1 MSLSTGGAT
10 LTAYLKDDRER
21 ETDQVVKEWKK
32 LLNQVTG
39 ANISVDASSS
49 SSMMSSSTG
58 KAEYILQSSQYDELK
73 EASDEIANAL
83 MEHADVARC
92 TRHWKRS
99 AGCQAEH

>member
-49 SSMMSSSTG
+49 SSMMSTKYG
-58 KAEYILQSSQYDELK
+58 KS
-73 EASDEIANAL
+73 
-83 MEHADVARC
+83 
-92 TRHWKRS
+92 
-99 AGCQAEH
+99 